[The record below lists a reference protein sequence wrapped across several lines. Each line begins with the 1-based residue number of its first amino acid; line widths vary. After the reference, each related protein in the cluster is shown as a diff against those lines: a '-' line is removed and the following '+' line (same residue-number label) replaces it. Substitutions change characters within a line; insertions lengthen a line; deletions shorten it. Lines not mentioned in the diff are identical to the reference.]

1 MLKVILQQRRHYRVC
16 MHYCCTLNVLGHDTM
31 VDERLQNSI
40 KQLNKLCKDT
50 QTVQEVNVNDEVND
64 A

>member
-1 MLKVILQQRRHYRVC
+1 MN
-16 MHYCCTLNVLGHDTM
+16 YCCTLNVLGHDTM
-31 VDERLQNSI
+31 VDETLQNSI

-50 QTVQEVNVNDEVND
+50 QAVQEVNVNDEAND